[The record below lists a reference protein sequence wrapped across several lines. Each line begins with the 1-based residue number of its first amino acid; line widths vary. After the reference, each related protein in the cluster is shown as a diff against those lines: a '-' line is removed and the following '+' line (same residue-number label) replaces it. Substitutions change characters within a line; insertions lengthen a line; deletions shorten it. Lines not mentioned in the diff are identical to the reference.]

1 LFLQDRLK
9 MKKFTSLATLMLCIS
24 SAFGTSVILNTPQAR
39 AEKVCSNKS
48 LQGAYAIQGGGF
60 LNKTQPVALN
70 ALNNYDG
77 TGKVTGTILVRSVAG
92 TITTN
97 VATQGTY
104 QVKSDCSFTVSFTRV
119 DGTTANY
126 SGLVFDNG
134 NKVSYTQTD
143 PNTIVNLEGEK
154 VYNARHMDR

>member
-1 LFLQDRLK
+1 

-48 LQGAYAIQGGGF
+48 LKGAYAVQGGGF
-60 LNKTQPVALN
+60 LNKTQPYALN

-77 TGKVTGTILVRSVAG
+77 IGKVTGSVVVRSIAG

-97 VATQGTY
+97 IAVQGTY
-104 QVKSDCSFTVSFTRV
+104 QVKSDCTFTVSFTRT
-119 DGTTANY
+119 DGTSANY
-126 SGLVFDNG
+126 SGVVFDNG
-134 NKVSYTQTD
+134 NKINYTQTD
-143 PNTIVNLEGEK
+143 PNTIVTLKAEK
-154 VYNARHMDR
+154 V